1 MLDLFITPFVEF
13 DFMLNALIS
22 LLCLCCSS
30 PIVGVFL
37 SLKKMSLSGDAIS
50 HSILPGVTI
59 SFLFFGLSVTAL
71 TLGGVI
77 AGLIVIILSSL
88 FSRASTASSDNIL
101 TVFYL
106 FSLSL
111 GVLIMSI
118 SGSNLDLLNFLFGN
132 IFAINNET
140 ILMLGIITS
149 LTLITIF
156 FISRPLIIEIVDPLF
171 FSSVSKIGGLIDI
184 IFMILVVLNLIA
196 SFQAIGTLMGIGIMV
211 IPSIS
216 LRFWTNNL
224 FKIIIFSVITAIL
237 SSYVALII
245 SFNVNISCSPLII
258 IILSSFFLLSFI
270 IGKRNGIIWNWNY
283 IKTKHY
289 ED

>member
-71 TLGGVI
+71 TLGGLI

-224 FKIIIFSVITAIL
+224 FKIIIFSVITALL

-245 SFNVNISCSPLII
+245 SFNINISCSPLII

-270 IGKRNGIIWNWNY
+270 IGKRNGIIWNY

>member
-71 TLGGVI
+71 TLGGLI

-132 IFAINNET
+132 IFAINNIDT
-140 ILMLGIITS
+140 IEKFNNEGYDTVCA
-149 LTLITIF
+149 
-156 FISRPLIIEIVDPLF
+156 LIIEIVDPLF

-224 FKIIIFSVITAIL
+224 FKIIIFSVITALL

-245 SFNVNISCSPLII
+245 SFNINISCSPLII

-270 IGKRNGIIWNWNY
+270 IGKRNGIIWNY

>member
-216 LRFWTNNL
+216 LRFWTNNIL
-224 FKIIIFSVITAIL
+224 KIIIFSVITALL

-270 IGKRNGIIWNWNY
+270 IGKRNGIIWNY

>member
-1 MLDLFITPFVEF
+1 
-13 DFMLNALIS
+13 
-22 LLCLCCSS
+22 
-30 PIVGVFL
+30 
-37 SLKKMSLSGDAIS
+37 MSLSGDAIS

-71 TLGGVI
+71 TLGGLI

-224 FKIIIFSVITAIL
+224 FKIIIFSVITALL

-270 IGKRNGIIWNWNY
+270 IGKRNGIIWNY

>member
-71 TLGGVI
+71 TLGGLI

-171 FSSVSKIGGLIDI
+171 FSSVSKIGGWIDI

-224 FKIIIFSVITAIL
+224 FKIIIFSVITALL

-270 IGKRNGIIWNWNY
+270 IGKRNGIIWNY

>member
-270 IGKRNGIIWNWNY
+270 IGKRNGIIWNY

>member
-71 TLGGVI
+71 TLGGLI
-77 AGLIVIILSSL
+77 AGLIIIILSSL

-171 FSSVSKIGGLIDI
+171 FSSISKIGGLIDI

-224 FKIIIFSVITAIL
+224 FKIIIFSVITALL

-270 IGKRNGIIWNWNY
+270 IGKRNGIIWNY

>member
-13 DFMLNALIS
+13 DFMLKALVS

-71 TLGGVI
+71 TLGGLI

-224 FKIIIFSVITAIL
+224 FKIIIFSVITALL

-270 IGKRNGIIWNWNY
+270 IGKRNGIIWNY

>member
-59 SFLFFGLSVTAL
+59 SFLFLGLSVTAL
-71 TLGGVI
+71 TLGGLI

-224 FKIIIFSVITAIL
+224 FKIIIFSVITALL

-270 IGKRNGIIWNWNY
+270 IGKRNGIIWNY

>member
-77 AGLIVIILSSL
+77 AGLIIIILSSL

-270 IGKRNGIIWNWNY
+270 IGKRNGIIWNY

>member
-1 MLDLFITPFVEF
+1 MLDIFITPFVEF
-13 DFMLNALIS
+13 DFMLKALVS

-71 TLGGVI
+71 TLGGLI

-88 FSRASTASSDNIL
+88 FSRVSNASSDNIL

-140 ILMLGIITS
+140 ILMLGVITS
-149 LTLITIF
+149 FTIVTIF
-156 FISRPLIIEIVDPLF
+156 LISRALIIEIVDPLF

-224 FKIIIFSVITAIL
+224 FKIIIFSIITALL
-237 SSYVALII
+237 SSFIALII
-245 SFNVNISCSPLII
+245 SFHVNISCSPLII
-258 IILSSFFLLSFI
+258 IILTSFFLLSFI
-270 IGKRNGIIWNWNY
+270 LGKRNGIIWNY

>member
-13 DFMLNALIS
+13 DFMLKALVS

-224 FKIIIFSVITAIL
+224 FKIIIFSVITALL

-270 IGKRNGIIWNWNY
+270 IGKRNGIIWNY

>member
-224 FKIIIFSVITAIL
+224 FKIIIFSVITALL

-270 IGKRNGIIWNWNY
+270 IGKRNGIIWNY

>member
-71 TLGGVI
+71 TLGGLI

-88 FSRASTASSDNIL
+88 FSRASTTSSDNIL

-171 FSSVSKIGGLIDI
+171 FSSISKIGGLIDI

-224 FKIIIFSVITAIL
+224 FKIIIFSVITALL

-270 IGKRNGIIWNWNY
+270 IGKRNGIIWNY

>member
-71 TLGGVI
+71 TLGGLI

-118 SGSNLDLLNFLFGN
+118 RGSNLDLLNFLFGN

-224 FKIIIFSVITAIL
+224 FKIIIFSVITALL

-270 IGKRNGIIWNWNY
+270 IGKRNGIIWNY

>member
-71 TLGGVI
+71 TLGGLI

-224 FKIIIFSVITAIL
+224 FKIIIFSVITALL

-270 IGKRNGIIWNWNY
+270 IGKRNGIIWNY

>member
-71 TLGGVI
+71 TLGGLI

-140 ILMLGIITS
+140 ILMLGVITS

-224 FKIIIFSVITAIL
+224 FKIIIFSVITALL

-270 IGKRNGIIWNWNY
+270 IGKRNGIIWNY

>member
-1 MLDLFITPFVEF
+1 
-13 DFMLNALIS
+13 
-22 LLCLCCSS
+22 
-30 PIVGVFL
+30 
-37 SLKKMSLSGDAIS
+37 
-50 HSILPGVTI
+50 
-59 SFLFFGLSVTAL
+59 
-71 TLGGVI
+71 
-77 AGLIVIILSSL
+77 
-88 FSRASTASSDNIL
+88 
-101 TVFYL
+101 
-106 FSLSL
+106 
-111 GVLIMSI
+111 MSI

-224 FKIIIFSVITAIL
+224 FKIIIFSVITALL

-270 IGKRNGIIWNWNY
+270 IGKRNGIIWNY

>member
-30 PIVGVFL
+30 PIVGVFI

-71 TLGGVI
+71 TLGGLI

-224 FKIIIFSVITAIL
+224 FKIIIFSVITALL

-270 IGKRNGIIWNWNY
+270 IGKRNGIIWNY

-289 ED
+289 KD

>member
-71 TLGGVI
+71 TLGGLI

-140 ILMLGIITS
+140 ILLLGIITS

-171 FSSVSKIGGLIDI
+171 FSSISKIGGLIDI

-224 FKIIIFSVITAIL
+224 FKIIIFSVITALL

-270 IGKRNGIIWNWNY
+270 IGKRNGIIWNY

>member
-71 TLGGVI
+71 TLGGLI

-171 FSSVSKIGGLIDI
+171 FSSISKIGGLIDI

-224 FKIIIFSVITAIL
+224 FKIIIFSVITALL

-270 IGKRNGIIWNWNY
+270 IGKRNGIIWNY

>member
-1 MLDLFITPFVEF
+1 MKFTVIGKNKRAILIRTKENKLYALVFMKRDYKSINETLANLRLNLALVEKEKNN
-13 DFMLNALIS
+13 DSSEYKSPQIS
-22 LLCLCCSS
+22 TTAANQT
-30 PIVGVFL
+30 
-37 SLKKMSLSGDAIS
+37 SGNEKD
-50 HSILPGVTI
+50 
-59 SFLFFGLSVTAL
+59 
-71 TLGGVI
+71 
-77 AGLIVIILSSL
+77 VIILSSL
-88 FSRASTASSDNIL
+88 FSRVSNASSDNIL

-149 LTLITIF
+149 LTLVTIF
-156 FISRPLIIEIVDPLF
+156 LISRALIIEIVDPLF

-224 FKIIIFSVITAIL
+224 FKIIIFSIITALL
-237 SSYVALII
+237 SSYIALII
-245 SFNVNISCSPLII
+245 SFHVNISCSPLII
-258 IILSSFFLLSFI
+258 IILTSFFLLSFI
-270 IGKRNGIIWNWNY
+270 LGKRNGIIWNY

>member
-71 TLGGVI
+71 TLGGLI

-224 FKIIIFSVITAIL
+224 LKIIIFSVITALL

-270 IGKRNGIIWNWNY
+270 IGKRNGIIWNY

>member
-71 TLGGVI
+71 TLGGLI

-88 FSRASTASSDNIL
+88 FSRASTTSSDNIL

-224 FKIIIFSVITAIL
+224 FKIIIFSVITALL

-270 IGKRNGIIWNWNY
+270 IGKRNGIIWNY

>member
-71 TLGGVI
+71 TLGGLI

-171 FSSVSKIGGLIDI
+171 FSSISKIGGLIDI
-184 IFMILVVLNLIA
+184 IFMILVVLNLIV

-224 FKIIIFSVITAIL
+224 FKIIIFSVITALL

-270 IGKRNGIIWNWNY
+270 IGKRNGIIWNY